1 MNPSRQPPPLEPEGL
16 GDPAVITVDATGPA
30 PIRVDF
36 LRASPNQR
44 HELAPYMH
52 FLRSLPKAPTPER
65 IIITVTAPA
74 LLGLLLEGR
83 LSLRNLDLVER
94 IVAIHVLFRENRWAE
109 PGPVAAWAAMYRKR
123 LRARVRA
130 ACRARARRAST
141 TC

>member
-1 MNPSRQPPPLEPEGL
+1 MKPYPRPVAVPPEEL

-44 HELAPYMH
+44 HELAPFMH
-52 FLRSLPKAPTPER
+52 FLRSLRKAPTPER

-94 IVAIHVLFRENRWAE
+94 IVAIHVLLRDNRRAE
-109 PGPVAAWAAMYRKR
+109 PGPVAAWAALYRTR
-123 LRARVRA
+123 LRARLKI
-130 ACRARARRAST
+130 RRAG
-141 TC
+141 

>member
-1 MNPSRQPPPLEPEGL
+1 MKPYPRPVAVPPEEL

-83 LSLRNLDLVER
+83 LSLRNLDLLECIVE
-94 IVAIHVLFRENRWAE
+94 IHVLFRDNQSPD
-109 PGPVAAWAAMYRKR
+109 PGPLAEWAVMLRSR
-123 LRARVRA
+123 LRARLHA
-130 ACRARARRAST
+130 ARHAHTRQPRITR
-141 TC
+141 